1 MECHTGKA
9 SLVVYVVLSLSLLA
23 FLEFAPGASHYCSG
37 QQSPGHSELLLGCSH
52 TNVGF
57 NLGDR
62 SKSI

>member
-1 MECHTGKA
+1 MGCHTGKA
-9 SLVVYVVLSLSLLA
+9 SFAIFMLPMPLLA
-23 FLEFAPGASHYCSG
+23 ALEFAPGASHYCSG

-62 SKSI
+62 SESI